1 MAFYRINRGKEENL
15 PSALTEGSSYFCIDT
30 GNFFIDHKN
39 TSGTLVRTK
48 VSSKYA
54 EKLRYTKDGNLVEI
68 DPTTILTDSNYETK
82 IGTATQSKSGLI
94 SIKDKAKLDGIA
106 TGAEVNQNAFSNVV
120 VGSTTIAA
128 DSKTDSLTFAAG
140 SNITIT
146 PDATNDKITIA
157 AKDTT
162 YDDATQR
169 TAGLMSAADKKKLDG
184 IATGAQVNTVTG
196 IKGNSESSYRI
207 GNVNITKANI
217 GLGNVDNES
226 KATMFTS
233 AALTGTPTAPTANS
247 NTNST
252 QIATT
257 AFVQSAIDSKIAAA
271 DAMIY
276 KGTIG
281 TSGTI
286 TSLPATHKTGWTY
299 KVITAN
305 TYAGKA
311 CEVGDMIICLTDGT
325 EANDSHWTVVQSN
338 IDGAVTGP
346 ASSVANRVAIF
357 NGSTGKVIKDS
368 GFTIASSVP
377 ANAKFTDTTY
387 STATPS
393 TDGLMSKD
401 DKTKLNTI
409 ASGAEVNQNA
419 FSNIVVG
426 STTIAA
432 DTKTDSLTFAAGS
445 NVTITPDA
453 TNDKITIA
461 AKDTTYSIFGAA
473 TSSAAGTKGLVPAP
487 TAGANTKFLRGDGTW
502 QTIDT
507 GTIVSGST
515 TATAGASV
523 ITNPLSVAISDAA
536 QIYQN
541 GILLTKN
548 THYTINS
555 AGNIALN
562 GYTAD
567 EGDIFT
573 VVSKSTGVDV
583 SLNAT
588 AANIGLVNSAG
599 YFDSVNNVESAI
611 AKIGQKLNGGVVAGV
626 RVNGTVATPDS
637 NGVVDVASPTIK
649 VNGNVV
655 SADTNGVVNITN
667 IVKTTGATMTGNLI
681 AKATSTGNHVRNI
694 SVYASD
700 ATLPT
705 SGNDGDIVLVYSNS

>member
-68 DPTTILTDSNYETK
+68 NPTTILTDSNYETK

-94 SIKDKAKLDGIA
+94 SIEDKAKLDGIA

-128 DSKTDSLTFAAG
+128 DSKTDT
-140 SNITIT
+140 
-146 PDATNDKITIA
+146 
-157 AKDTT
+157 
-162 YDDATQR
+162 
-169 TAGLMSAADKKKLDG
+169 
-184 IATGAQVNTVTG
+184 
-196 IKGNSESSYRI
+196 
-207 GNVNITKANI
+207 
-217 GLGNVDNES
+217 
-226 KATMFTS
+226 
-233 AALTGTPTAPTANS
+233 
-247 NTNST
+247 
-252 QIATT
+252 
-257 AFVQSAIDSKIAAA
+257 
-271 DAMIY
+271 
-276 KGTIG
+276 
-281 TSGTI
+281 
-286 TSLPATHKTGWTY
+286 
-299 KVITAN
+299 
-305 TYAGKA
+305 
-311 CEVGDMIICLTDGT
+311 
-325 EANDSHWTVVQSN
+325 
-338 IDGAVTGP
+338 
-346 ASSVANRVAIF
+346 
-357 NGSTGKVIKDS
+357 
-368 GFTIASSVP
+368 
-377 ANAKFTDTTY
+377 
-387 STATPS
+387 
-393 TDGLMSKD
+393 
-401 DKTKLNTI
+401 
-409 ASGAEVNQNA
+409 
-419 FSNIVVG
+419 
-426 STTIAA
+426 
-432 DTKTDSLTFAAGS
+432 LTFAAGS

-487 TAGANTKFLRGDGTW
+487 AAGDQSSFLRGDGTW
-502 QTIDT
+502 QVIES
-507 GTIVSGST
+507 GSIVSGST
-515 TATAGASV
+515 VAVGEPAI
-523 ITNPLSVAISDAA
+523 ITNPLSIAISDSA

-548 THYTINS
+548 THYTINND
-555 AGNIALN
+555 GNIALN
-562 GYTAD
+562 GYTAED
-567 EGDIFT
+567 GDIFT

-583 SLNAT
+583 SLNTT
-588 AANIGLVNSAG
+588 ASNIGLVNSAG
-599 YFDSVNNVESAI
+599 YFDSVNNVESAIAKIGQNI

-667 IVKTTGATMTGNLI
+667 IVKTTGATMTGDLV
-681 AKATSTGNHVRNI
+681 AKASSTGNHVRNI

-705 SGNDGDIVLVYSNS
+705 TGNDGDIILVYSNS